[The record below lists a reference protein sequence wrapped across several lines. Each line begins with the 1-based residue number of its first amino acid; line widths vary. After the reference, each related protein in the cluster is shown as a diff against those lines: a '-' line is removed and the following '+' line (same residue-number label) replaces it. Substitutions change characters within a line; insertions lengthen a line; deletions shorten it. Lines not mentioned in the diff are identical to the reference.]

1 MPPRDDYCPVAKTV
15 GIVGDRWCLLL
26 VREMLRGVRRFNEF
40 ERSLPGISRSILAQR
55 LRHLQHA
62 GVAERTSDTSGSS
75 EYRLTQAGL
84 ELGAVVGALNDW
96 GLRWLVPQVPE
107 SALHPDGLM
116 MWVRRHVTLD
126 ELPTDRVVV
135 GFELRTV
142 PRRFYW
148 LLMRSGEVSLCPEDP
163 GFGEDLRV
171 VADPAALY
179 LVLTGARRLS
189 EALDDGSLVLV
200 GSHALT
206 RRFASWFLRPDLA
219 ELELVGGR

>member
-1 MPPRDDYCPVAKTV
+1 VPPRDDYCPVAKTV

-62 GVAERTSDTSGSS
+62 RIVRRTGDAAGP
-75 EYRLTQAGL
+75 EYRLTEAGM
-84 ELGAVVGALNDW
+84 ELGAVIGALNDW

-107 SALHPDGLM
+107 SALDPDGLM
-116 MWVRRHVTLD
+116 LWVRRHVTLD
-126 ELPTDRVVV
+126 ELPPDRVVV
-135 GFELRTV
+135 GFELRTT
-142 PRRFYW
+142 PRRYYW
-148 LLMRSGEVSLCPEDP
+148 LLMRGGEVSLCPEDP
-163 GFGEDLRV
+163 GFGEDLHV

-179 LVLTGARRLS
+179 LVLTGARRLW
-189 EALDDGSLVLV
+189 EALDDGSLDLV
-200 GSHALT
+200 GPRALVP
-206 RRFASWFLRPDLA
+206 RFASWFLRPDLA